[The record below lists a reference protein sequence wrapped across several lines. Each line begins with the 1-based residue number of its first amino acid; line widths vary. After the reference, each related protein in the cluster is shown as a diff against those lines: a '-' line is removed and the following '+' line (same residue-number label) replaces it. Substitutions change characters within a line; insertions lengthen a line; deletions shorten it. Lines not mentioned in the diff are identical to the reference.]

1 MAGHILLH
9 ERRRH
14 SSLRSLWR
22 CLRARRGSETAVSV
36 LFGHHKPP
44 RKAHNPKRILNEKDG
59 RSREVRRQDLGPRFA
74 SETDT
79 FPTAELA
86 PILPPRH
93 TGHVLSAFGRSRT
106 RRRRWFLKIGVW
118 MGVWSASGAPAQK
131 TLTWEDA
138 KREFEAVN
146 PTIQAGQIGVREA
159 RAEEITAF
167 LRPNPELTAS
177 VDQINPFTAN
187 PYQPFANTLP
197 FVSGSYLI
205 ERQHKRALRRESARN
220 ATAIASSQLADQTRN
235 LLFDLRNA
243 FVLVLQHKAV
253 LAVTRE
259 SLVYYD
265 RVLEVS
271 RDRFRAGDI
280 AQVDLDRLELQRVQ
294 FETDVQTALVNLRTA
309 KIQLRALLNDR
320 TPVDQLDVT
329 GPFDYA
335 EILTPLEDFR
345 QMASENRPD
354 LRAALQAVDKAKT
367 DYRLAVANGSTDPTV
382 GWNLAR
388 DPPIPVFFGVTVTIP
403 LRIFDRN
410 QGEKAR
416 TQLDISRQRRLADAI
431 RAEVFGDV
439 DSAYTTIQTD
449 LTLLRPYRTRYLQQA
464 VRVRETISFSYQSGG
479 SSLLDFLQA
488 QQDYRSI
495 QLSYLS
501 LVGSYLTAANQLNL
515 AVGLEVIR

>member
-1 MAGHILLH
+1 M
-9 ERRRH
+9 
-14 SSLRSLWR
+14 
-22 CLRARRGSETAVSV
+22 
-36 LFGHHKPP
+36 
-44 RKAHNPKRILNEKDG
+44 
-59 RSREVRRQDLGPRFA
+59 
-74 SETDT
+74 
-79 FPTAELA
+79 
-86 PILPPRH
+86 
-93 TGHVLSAFGRSRT
+93 
-106 RRRRWFLKIGVW
+106 
-118 MGVWSASGAPAQK
+118 
-131 TLTWEDA
+131 
-138 KREFEAVN
+138 
-146 PTIQAGQIGVREA
+146 
-159 RAEEITAF
+159 
-167 LRPNPELTAS
+167 
-177 VDQINPFTAN
+177 
-187 PYQPFANTLP
+187 
-197 FVSGSYLI
+197 I

-220 ATAIASSQLADQTRN
+220 ATAIATSQLADQTRN

-335 EILTPLEDFR
+335 EILTPLEELR

-367 DYRLAVANGSTDPTV
+367 DYRLAVANGSTDPTFST
-382 GWNLAR
+382 WWTHNASNNNPFAR
-388 DPPIPVFFGVTVTIP
+388 DTIGAAVSIP

-416 TQLDISRQRRLADAI
+416 TQLDIRKQQRLADAI
-431 RAEVFGDV
+431 RAQVFGDV
-439 DSAYTTIQTD
+439 DSAYTTLQSD
-449 LTLLRPYRTRYLQQA
+449 LTLLRPYKTRYLQQA

-488 QQDYRSI
+488 QQDYRNI

-515 AVGLEVIR
+515 AVGLEVIQ